1 MSNEPSD
8 LPDDVDALR
17 ALILA
22 ERADRQS
29 ESALAKIEFARR
41 DAELAARRIEIDHL
55 NAMLAKLRRG
65 KYGSS
70 SEKLDAEIRQLE
82 LWVDD
87 AEISLAAAEAKAASD
102 AEAQQT
108 PAKPPRKPAV
118 RTALPDH
125 LPREI
130 VVLEPIITCRCGDP
144 TCRTKIREDVTEVLE
159 KMTSTLKVIR
169 YVRPVYTCRACE
181 RVMQA
186 PAPDLPI
193 LKGRPGPGLISYI
206 AIAKYCDGLPLY
218 RLSKMFE
225 REGVEINRM
234 VMVDWMG
241 HLAWW
246 IDPIAEMI
254 ARHVMGSPVIHA
266 DDSVLQKRTGRMID
280 MI

>member
-1 MSNEPSD
+1 MSSEPSD
-8 LPDDVDALR
+8 LPDDIDALR
-17 ALILA
+17 ALIVA
-22 ERADRQS
+22 ERAERQAERAERQS
-29 ESALAKIEFARR
+29 ESATAKVEIVKR
-41 DAELAARRIEIDHL
+41 DAELAARLIEIDHL

-87 AEISLAAAEAKAASD
+87 AEISLAAAEAKAASG

-118 RTALPDH
+118 RKPLPEH

-130 VVLEPIITCRCGDP
+130 IVLEPIITCRCGDP
-144 TCRTKIREDVTEVLE
+144 SCRTKIREDVTEVLE
-159 KMTSTLKVIR
+159 KIPGTLKVIR

-241 HLAWW
+241 HLA
-246 IDPIAEMI
+246 
-254 ARHVMGSPVIHA
+254 
-266 DDSVLQKRTGRMID
+266 
-280 MI
+280 